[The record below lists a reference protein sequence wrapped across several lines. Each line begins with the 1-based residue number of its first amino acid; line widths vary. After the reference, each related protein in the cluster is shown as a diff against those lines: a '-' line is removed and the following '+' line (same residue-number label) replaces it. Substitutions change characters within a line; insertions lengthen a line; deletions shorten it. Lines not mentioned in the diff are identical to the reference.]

1 MKKKFKVFVL
11 SLTMLVLVGILSGC
25 SEVGYIFT
33 SMKGSLVGNSYT
45 IWEYDNFGNR
55 VLTLSGEKISMEGSE
70 DSNGELTSYVNITV
84 DGYEWNHVGDTLLF
98 VPEGV
103 DMVTDFEIP
112 NEVVSNGNSTGFMP
126 TDRVI
131 NSFRNSFGKS
141 SVVVVYSQ
149 LGVPICIFEG
159 DDCYVK
165 ESEDLPKTTEIYID
179 DYLLY
184 VHRANIDIF
193 PTALISGNTNG

>member
-1 MKKKFKVFVL
+1 MRKLYKCCVL
-11 SLTMLVLVGILSGC
+11 SLVTIVFVVVLSSC
-25 SEVGYIFT
+25 SELGYIFE
-33 SMKGSLVGNSYT
+33 SMKGSLVGNSYK

-55 VLTLSGEKISMEGSE
+55 VMTLSGDKISMEGNV

-84 DGYEWNHVGDTLLF
+84 DGYEWNHVGDTLIF
-98 VPEGV
+98 VQEGV

-112 NEVVSNGNSTGFMP
+112 DEVVSEGNSTGFMP

-159 DDCYVK
+159 DNCYVK
-165 ESEDLPKTTEIYID
+165 ESDDLPKTTEIYID
-179 DYLLY
+179 DHLVY

-193 PTALISGNTNG
+193 PTTLINGNTDK